1 MGGGPKDRK
10 KKRSNARPA
19 VRRLGQAA
27 ALGLGLAACSALEPV
42 ELAQPAEVV
51 NTPAQFASAGGLQ
64 TQVTGNLLTLFG
76 DPVLRAAVAESL
88 DSNPDILQAA
98 KRLKL
103 AGFDLTTT
111 GADAWPQVS
120 GNLNASRGDPSGE
133 SVSPT
138 LDVSWEIDIWGRQA
152 ERRRAARADKAAVA
166 ARFEATRVSVAAQMM
181 QAWFA
186 AIEARQQRQ
195 VEAQRLSGLR
205 AQAENI
211 RANYRSG
218 IGSLDDLSAIE
229 RVVALSE
236 ASLAQREGQHNDAV
250 RAVELLLGQYPD
262 NDLAIPSHLPRLT
275 ATPAPG
281 VPLSVLSARPDM
293 QAAWQDAVAAN
304 KRIAVSQ
311 KELLPQISLTGQFG
325 STSADFSA
333 LSHGATIWSLASSL
347 TAPIFEAGRRKA
359 NIEAS
364 KTRAD
369 QALLTYLQT
378 ALTAFNEVEQAL
390 DQERLLAMREA
401 RLAEAATHARAT
413 ETTIETRYRAGLAGV
428 LDLLSAQNAV
438 FDIQSQLLAV
448 RADRL
453 RNRVA
458 LGLALGKGV

>member
-1 MGGGPKDRK
+1 MGGGPKTRK
-10 KKRSNARPA
+10 VTVSDGHSVA
-19 VRRLGQAA
+19 RRLGQAA
-27 ALGLGLAACSALEPV
+27 LLGFGLVACSALEPV
-42 ELAQPAEVV
+42 DLAQPAEVV
-51 NTPAQFASAGGLQ
+51 KTPEQFASADGLQ

-98 KRLKL
+98 KRLEL

-120 GNLNASRGDPSGE
+120 GNLNARRGNPSGE

-152 ERRRAARADKAAVA
+152 DRRGAAQADKAAAA
-166 ARFEATRVSVAAQMM
+166 ARYEATRVSVAAQMM
-181 QAWFA
+181 QAWFT
-186 AIEARQQRQ
+186 AIEARQQQQ
-195 VEAQRLSGLR
+195 VEAQRLTGLR
-205 AQAENI
+205 TQAENI

-229 RVVALSE
+229 RDVALSE
-236 ASLAQREGQHNDAV
+236 AALAQRKGLHNDAV

-275 ATPAPG
+275 AAPAPG
-281 VPLSVLSARPDM
+281 VPLAVLAARPDM
-293 QAAWQDAVAAN
+293 RAAWQDAIAAN

-347 TAPIFEAGRRKA
+347 TAPIFEAGRRKV

-378 ALTAFNEVEQAL
+378 ALTAFSEVERAL
-390 DQERLLAMREA
+390 DQESILSLRET

-413 ETTIETRYRAGLAGV
+413 ETTIETRYRAGLAGI

-453 RNRVA
+453 RNRAA
-458 LGLALGKGV
+458 LGLALGKWV

>member
-1 MGGGPKDRK
+1 MGGGPKDRGMT
-10 KKRSNARPA
+10 RPGGHRAARRVA
-19 VRRLGQAA
+19 LVALLGF
-27 ALGLGLAACSALEPV
+27 GLAACSALEPV
-42 ELAQPAEVV
+42 ELAPAEQVLQA
-51 NTPAQFASAGGLQ
+51 PGQFTGADGLQ
-64 TQVTGNLLTLFG
+64 AQVTGNLLELFA
-76 DPVLRAAVAESL
+76 DPVLRAAVAEAL
-88 DSNPDILQAA
+88 DSNPDILQGA
-98 KRLKL
+98 KQLEL
-103 AGFDLTTT
+103 AGFDLTTAR
-111 GADAWPQVS
+111 ADAWPQVS
-120 GNLNASRGDPSGE
+120 GNLAASRGDPAGE

-152 ERRRAARADKAAVA
+152 DRRRAARADRAAQA
-166 ARFEATRVSVAAQMM
+166 ARYEATRVSVAAQMM
-181 QAWFA
+181 QAWFT
-186 AIEARQQRQ
+186 AIEARQQQQ
-195 VEAQRLSGLR
+195 VEAQRLKGLR

-229 RVVALSE
+229 RDVALSE
-236 ASLAQREGQHNDAV
+236 ASLAQRRGQYNDAV

-281 VPLSVLSARPDM
+281 VPLAVLAARPDM
-293 QAAWQDAVAAN
+293 RAAWQDAVAAN

-333 LSHGATIWSLASSL
+333 LSHGATVWSLASSL

-359 NIEAS
+359 NVEAS

-390 DQERLLAMREA
+390 DQERLLALREA
-401 RLAEAATHARAT
+401 RLAEAVTHARAT
-413 ETTIETRYRAGLAGV
+413 ETTIETRYRAGLAGI

-448 RADRL
+448 RGERL